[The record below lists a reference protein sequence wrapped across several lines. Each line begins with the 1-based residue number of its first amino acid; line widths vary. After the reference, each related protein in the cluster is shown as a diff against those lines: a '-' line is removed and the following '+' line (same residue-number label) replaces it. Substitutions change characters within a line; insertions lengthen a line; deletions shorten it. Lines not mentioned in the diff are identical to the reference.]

1 MFGRK
6 VPFASLIRWI
16 LCIGYGALV
25 GFIATTS
32 AEFPLNLTD
41 NESYQNFGIIAGS
54 IVGFTICLTAHILY
68 LLWKRSGK
76 SQDNRFII
84 FLCAGTGSLIGL
96 FSSLIVQVSAN
107 SFGMIN
113 ASVGMI
119 AIGCLISAVVGGVV
133 PAETLMLTRY

>member
-1 MFGRK
+1 M
-6 VPFASLIRWI
+6 
-16 LCIGYGALV
+16 GYGALV

-32 AEFPLNLTD
+32 AVFPLNLTD

-54 IVGFTICLTAHILY
+54 IVGFTICLAAHILFV
-68 LLWKRSGK
+68 LWKWREK
-76 SQDNRFII
+76 SQENRFII

-96 FSSLIVQVSAN
+96 ISSLIVQVSAN
-107 SFGMIN
+107 SFGLIN

-119 AIGCLISAVVGGVV
+119 VIGCSISAIIGGVV